1 MDYARK
7 TLRITGICRV
17 LDDILSLVKL
27 IVHRFED
34 ALAGVHQFVG
44 AGEYGTQGII
54 LFGNKIG
61 DARRDDRSAGD
72 QIPFDLLIQ
81 GK

>member
-1 MDYARK
+1 MNYARK
-7 TLRITGICRV
+7 NPANNQDLQGF
-17 LDDILSLVKL
+17 DDILSLVKL

-34 ALAGVHQFVG
+34 ALAGIHQFVG

-72 QIPFDLLIQ
+72 QIPFDLFIQ